1 MAEYISRVSDKVKIY
16 KALPLSIWQL
26 RDVLINKMQ
35 IADFLEIFNTN
46 DDFELKV
53 FECGSND
60 LYDFHLTD
68 WSAEDVSDYLIDEN
82 IICDALSRY
91 FDIDVKYVQP
101 YAIDCVYVMFE
112 DRKKLPIVEGQEV
125 IRCKNCNFYDIGG
138 CTCNLYQRYSN
149 PYYFCSN
156 GMDRNFGM
164 EDNNE

>member
-1 MAEYISRVSDKVKIY
+1 MRRVSDKVKIY

-60 LYDFHLTD
+60 EVWDFYSVD
-68 WSAEDVSDYLIDEN
+68 WLAEDVSDYLIDEN

-91 FDIDVKYVQP
+91 FDIDVKYCQP

-112 DRKKLPIVEGQEV
+112 DRK
-125 IRCKNCNFYDIGG
+125 D
-138 CTCNLYQRYSN
+138 
-149 PYYFCSN
+149 
-156 GMDRNFGM
+156 
-164 EDNNE
+164 